1 MRYMANI
8 KKENEVK
15 EIIETAKSSS
25 SFDTIYLM
33 SNGEFLQIVH
43 KDYLDELK
51 DMGYFVSM
59 VFEGGNRVEA

>member
-8 KKENEVK
+8 KNENEIS

-25 SFDTIYLM
+25 RLDTIYLM

-43 KDYLDELK
+43 RDYLDELK

-59 VFEGGNRVEA
+59 IFEGGNRVEA